1 MGNGGQTDIEEII
14 RQRKDALYG
23 EQESNEAYQRVQ
35 STFKVVDELEY
46 FMGAFKKRI
55 DILQ

>member
-1 MGNGGQTDIEEII
+1 MGKGVQTDIEEII

>member
-1 MGNGGQTDIEEII
+1 MCKGGHTHIGEII
-14 RQRKDALYG
+14 RQRKDVLYG

-35 STFKVVDELEY
+35 STFKVVEELEY
-46 FMGAFKKRI
+46 FVGAFRKRI

>member
-1 MGNGGQTDIEEII
+1 MCKGGQTDIGEII
-14 RQRKDALYG
+14 RQRKDVLYG

-35 STFKVVDELEY
+35 STFKVVEELEY
-46 FMGAFKKRI
+46 FVGAFRKRI